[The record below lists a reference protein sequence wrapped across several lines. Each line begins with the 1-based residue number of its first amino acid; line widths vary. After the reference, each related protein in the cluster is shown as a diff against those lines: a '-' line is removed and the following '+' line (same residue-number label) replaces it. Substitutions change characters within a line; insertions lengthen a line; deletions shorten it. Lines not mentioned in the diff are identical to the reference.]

1 MFSLIEDAV
10 RIKTLEILDYCEQN
24 YKGLQTLEGE
34 VDADGNI
41 PGYHL
46 IARRGDVTDF
56 GEDTYFY
63 KIFRRILIQGRFSH
77 EEASRMCKVTDP
89 KTEEGYYI
97 DDMIAFALGATHKKS
112 VAGEGFSLQ
121 TYYYVKMSDEEQ
133 RLENLPKI
141 DYSEI

>member
-1 MFSLIEDAV
+1 MISLIEDAV
-10 RIKTLEILDYCEQN
+10 RIKVLEILDYCEQN
-24 YKGLQTLEGE
+24 FKELQAPDGE

-63 KIFRRILIQGRFSH
+63 KIFRRILIQGRFSR
-77 EEASRMCKVTDP
+77 EDVTRMCKVTDP
-89 KTEEGYYI
+89 KAEESYYI

-112 VAGEGFSLQ
+112 VAGEGLSLQ
-121 TYYYVKMSDEEQ
+121 TYYYAKMSDEEMELQ
-133 RLENLPKI
+133 NLPKI
-141 DYSEI
+141 DCSNL